1 MENDDRIMD
10 EARAIGAAVD
20 YIDEL
25 EDRITEYE
33 RILGIFWKYLRRGYG
48 CLESKIPQYEKKDYE
63 TIERFMKERKL

>member
-1 MENDDRIMD
+1 MEDDRIMD

-33 RILGIFWKYLRRGYG
+33 RILNAIRRHANVSDRHVSVVVFKYKDG
-48 CLESKIPQYEKKDYE
+48 KDYE
-63 TIERFMKERKL
+63 TVMNWLEVNP

>member
-10 EARAIGAAVD
+10 ETRAIGAAVD

-33 RILGIFWKYLRRGYG
+33 RILNAMRRHTNVSDRHVSVVVFKYRNG
-48 CLESKIPQYEKKDYE
+48 KDYE
-63 TIERFMKERKL
+63 TIRDWLEVKQ